1 MSDESLTRGYAAAMA
16 RAAAENYRTLL
27 GVVLIVEAA
36 AGVALLVAPAGVSR
50 LLAVGGGIW
59 PRVAGLLLLVIVALL
74 FAGRIDPVRMKLTNA
89 FGIVGRGVLAVLLI
103 ALWGRLAFAGAAEAV
118 AAIALGLSYF
128 GYFKAEV
135 MSRP

>member
-1 MSDESLTRGYAAAMA
+1 MSDLTLTRGFTAATA
-16 RAAAENYRTLL
+16 RAASDGYRTLL

-36 AGVALLVAPAGVSR
+36 AGAALLVAPEGVSR
-50 LLAVGGGIW
+50 LLAVTGGAW
-59 PRVAGLLLLVIVALL
+59 PRVAGLLLLIMVALL

-89 FGIVGRGVLAVLLI
+89 LGIVARGVLAVLLI
-103 ALWGRLAFAGAAEAV
+103 AFLGRIAWVGAAEAV
-118 AAIALGLSYF
+118 ATIALGLSYF